1 MGKISWISL
10 QFAGPNW
17 WKLPFLPWI
26 GLKIRSKWTFQKTGP
41 EKLPLDI
48 GNRGCDGLK
57 PGELTVQ
64 FCLWH
69 QTLNFRI
76 LWIWRCIFASGIN
89 HSISAPFLRASC
101 HMALDLQVSV
111 GWWTVTGIPNLRSE
125 LAHSGGFSG
134 YELAHSWAFPTV
146 WILTSGYELA
156 HSWFS
161 GYELAHS
168 WFPWTWA
175 CSFLVFCFVP
185 VVSLLVEHCS
195 PLGRSMVTMAAPSG
209 ACQGV
214 SLWSLKLSGYCAT
227 AWWHTVSVSEL
238 AACASAPSVWLC

>member
-17 WKLPFLPWI
+17 WKPPFLPWI

-89 HSISAPFLRASC
+89 HSISSSFLRASC
-101 HMALDLQVSV
+101 HLAPNLQVSGV
-111 GWWTVTGIPNLRSE
+111 GGGRLR
-125 LAHSGGFSG
+125 
-134 YELAHSWAFPTV
+134 AF
-146 WILTSGYELA
+146 LTSGHELA
-156 HSWFS
+156 HSWFFA
-161 GYELAHS
+161 L
-168 WFPWTWA
+168 FQLWA
-175 CSFLVFCFVP
+175 CLLSIVHLLGEAWLQWQLLLEPAKEFLCGHWN
-185 VVSLLVEHCS
+185 SLGIVQLLDDTQFLCLSWRLVLQHFQSDCAKVK
-195 PLGRSMVTMAAPSG
+195 LA
-209 ACQGV
+209 GV
-214 SLWSLKLSGYCAT
+214 KW
-227 AWWHTVSVSEL
+227 
-238 AACASAPSVWLC
+238 